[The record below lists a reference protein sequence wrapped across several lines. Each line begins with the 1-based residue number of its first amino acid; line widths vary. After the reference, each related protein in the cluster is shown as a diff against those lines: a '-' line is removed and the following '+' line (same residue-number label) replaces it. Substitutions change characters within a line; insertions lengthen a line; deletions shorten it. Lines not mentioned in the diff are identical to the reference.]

1 MRGARERSGEAL
13 CATERSEFCTEIA
26 GLVRLCIRMA
36 CSAADF
42 DPLAVILY
50 QI

>member
-1 MRGARERSGEAL
+1 MRGARERSGDAL

-26 GLVRLCIRMA
+26 GLERLCIRTA
-36 CSAADF
+36 CSAAVF
-42 DPLAVILY
+42 DSFAVILY